1 MFATVEVRWFYEG
14 RVPEIVREWFR
25 RGAYGPDEQ
34 PRRVDHYLRL
44 GETESLGIKLRE
56 GRIEI
61 KQRHRPHG
69 VVRFHERAAGLVEGW
84 RKWSLPLAGVG
95 EGLAHALVPAS
106 AWIAV
111 QKERSLRIYGMG
123 SGGLLFPVPGVAYPE
138 QGCGVELAAVEVG
151 GAVWWSLAFEAF
163 GDESSLQENLVSAV
177 EDLFAREGV
186 PLLLEAQASCGYPRW
201 LALLQQGGREQG

>member
-1 MFATVEVRWFYEG
+1 MFATVEVRWFFEG
-14 RVPEIVREWFR
+14 RVPEGVAEWFR
-25 RGAYGPDEQ
+25 RGVYGPDEQ

-95 EGLAHALVPAS
+95 EGLAHALVPDS
-106 AWIAV
+106 AWMAV
-111 QKERSLRIYGMG
+111 QKERSLRNYRLG
-123 SGGLLFPVPGVAYPE
+123 SGGQLVPVPGVAYPG
-138 QGCGVELAAVEVG
+138 QGCGAELTTVEAG

-163 GDESSLQENLVSAV
+163 GPESSLQENLVSGI
-177 EDLFAREGV
+177 EHLFAREGV
-186 PLLLEAQASCGYPRW
+186 PFPLDARASYGYPRW

>member
-14 RVPEIVREWFR
+14 RVPVEVREWFQ
-25 RGAYGPDEQ
+25 RGVYGPDEQ

-44 GETESLGIKLRE
+44 GDTDSLGIKLRE

-61 KQRHRPHG
+61 KQRHHPHG
-69 VVRFHERAAGLVEGW
+69 IVHFHERAAGLVEGW
-84 RKWSLPLAGVG
+84 RKWSLPLAEVG

-111 QKERSLRIYGMG
+111 QKERSLRICRIG
-123 SGGLLFPVPGVAYPE
+123 SDGLLIPVPGVAYPG
-138 QGCGVELAAVEVG
+138 QGCGVELTAVEVG

-163 GDESSLQENLVSAV
+163 GDGSYLQENLVSGI
-177 EDLFAREGV
+177 ERLFNHEGV
-186 PLLLEAQASCGYPRW
+186 PFLLEAQASCGYPRW
-201 LALLQQGGREQG
+201 LSLLQQGGREQG